1 MKKKSNL
8 KIFGFFFYELYKRFF
23 PAVQIEIVRIPL

>member
-8 KIFGFFFYELYKRFF
+8 KIFDFFYELYKRFF